1 VGSTVTAHERQRR
14 WRFAA
19 LAFVGFVVVVGLSL
33 SSPGTAA
40 ANDRTRPSRVQ
51 LPIPVRVVIP
61 SIGVSAPLIPL
72 GLNRDGTLEVPESF
86 SQAGWFRSGPEPGER
101 GAAVIAG
108 HIASKSGPG
117 VFLRLSSLRRGA
129 VVVVVLKNR
138 ARLHFVVTGQKQ
150 VAKARFPA
158 KLVYRKTPYPALRLI
173 TCGGRFNAAT
183 GHHVDNTIVF
193 ASLDRHRRR

>member
-1 VGSTVTAHERQRR
+1 M
-14 WRFAA
+14 
-19 LAFVGFVVVVGLSL
+19 LVGFMIVVGLSL
-33 SSPGTAA
+33 SSSGTAA
-40 ANDRTRPSRVQ
+40 ASDRTRPRPVQ

-72 GLNRDGTLEVPESF
+72 GLNRDGTLEVPKSF
-86 SQAGWFRSGPEPGER
+86 SVAGWFRPGPEPGEQ

-108 HIASKSGPG
+108 HIASKYGPG
-117 VFLRLSSLRRGA
+117 VFLRLHSLRRGA
-129 VVVVVLKNR
+129 VVVVVLENR
-138 ARLHFVVTGQKQ
+138 ARLRFVVTGQKQ

-158 KLVYRKTPYPALRLI
+158 KLVYRKTADPTLRLI

-193 ASLDRHRRR
+193 ASLDQHRHG

>member
-1 VGSTVTAHERQRR
+1 MAHERQRR
-14 WRFAA
+14 RSLAA
-19 LAFVGFVVVVGLSL
+19 LTFVGLVVLVASTLV
-33 SSPGTAA
+33 SSGRAA
-40 ANDRTRPSRVQ
+40 DDKARPRPVQ

-72 GLNRDGTLEVPESF
+72 GLNRDGTLEVPKSF
-86 SQAGWFRSGPEPGER
+86 SEAGWFRPGPEPGER

-108 HIASKSGPG
+108 HIASKYGPG

-129 VVVVVLKNR
+129 VVVVVLENR

-193 ASLDRHRRR
+193 ASLDRHRRG

>member
-1 VGSTVTAHERQRR
+1 L
-14 WRFAA
+14 AA
-19 LAFVGFVVVVGLSL
+19 LTFVGLVVLVASTLV
-33 SSPGTAA
+33 SSGRAA
-40 ANDRTRPSRVQ
+40 DDKARPRPVQ

-72 GLNRDGTLEVPESF
+72 GLNRDGTLEVPKSF
-86 SQAGWFRSGPEPGER
+86 SEAGWFRPGPEPGER

-108 HIASKSGPG
+108 HIASKYGPG

-129 VVVVVLKNR
+129 VVVVVLENR

-193 ASLDRHRRR
+193 ASLDRHRRG